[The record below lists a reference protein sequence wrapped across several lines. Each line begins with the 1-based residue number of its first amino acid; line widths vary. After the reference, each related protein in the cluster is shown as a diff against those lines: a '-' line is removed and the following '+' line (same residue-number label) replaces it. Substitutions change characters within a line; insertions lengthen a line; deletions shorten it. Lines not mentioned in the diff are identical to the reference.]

1 MFPGKVHSWNYQNQ
15 QRKPAIRQSEKELLL
30 EQKQQQSQERRAKR
44 ERQLHYLVELNKHIT
59 PSDKR
64 LPRDR
69 SPGHHLETE
78 GEEKGHEPEH
88 PRGRELRR
96 RSSPVSNTEVTHRP
110 GSPASRTAKS
120 QPSRSRSPPVP
131 AVRHKVGKNPAENF
145 EADYNTSARSDKH
158 HHIAEPDLDDKGNI
172 LVPTRETDFI
182 PIMRTADVLDPF
194 RAEEP
199 IPPSREN
206 SHITRARQRYHKN
219 LHPADYGGHL
229 DVHSERQRH
238 PVPAG
243 KVSPGR
249 LSMQGNKASF
259 QVLIHV
265 SVCIRAF
272 VCMSDYS
279 YREGSGLF
287 VFETSVNY
295 CYLMCVFVF
304 L

>member
-1 MFPGKVHSWNYQNQ
+1 MDVVFPGKVPSWNYQNQ

-64 LPRDR
+64 SPRDR
-69 SPGHHLETE
+69 SPGHHQEIE

-229 DVHSERQRH
+229 DMHSERQRH
-238 PVPAG
+238 PVPSG

-249 LSMQGNKASF
+249 LSMQGKKASF
-259 QVLIHV
+259 QVLIHA
-265 SVCIRAF
+265 SVC
-272 VCMSDYS
+272 V
-279 YREGSGLF
+279 RERELLY
-287 VFETSVNY
+287 V
-295 CYLMCVFVF
+295 
-304 L
+304 